1 MIWKD
6 EDSDHPIVFISSV
19 DDNDLTKDLI
29 ILFSNIDLFKK
40 INSKQVL
47 IYIGATNGNLYISG
61 YNHSTHET
69 SNNASL
75 SVYLHEFWEDNIN
88 SLDFDDIIIKVLKKA
103 FKNNLTDTFKSA
115 FEIYYQTEDDSSATK
130 LL

>member
-6 EDSDHPIVFISSV
+6 EDSNHPLVFISSV
-19 DDNDLTKDLI
+19 GDNDLTKDLI
-29 ILFSNIDLFKK
+29 TLFSNIDLFKK
-40 INSKQVL
+40 IKNKQIL
-47 IYIGATNGNLYISG
+47 IFIGATNGNLFISG

-69 SNNASL
+69 INNASV
-75 SVYLHEFWEDNIN
+75 SVYLHEFWEDNTN
-88 SLDFDDIIIKVLKKA
+88 SLDFDDIIIKSLKKA
-103 FKNNLTDTFKSA
+103 FKNDLTDTFKSA